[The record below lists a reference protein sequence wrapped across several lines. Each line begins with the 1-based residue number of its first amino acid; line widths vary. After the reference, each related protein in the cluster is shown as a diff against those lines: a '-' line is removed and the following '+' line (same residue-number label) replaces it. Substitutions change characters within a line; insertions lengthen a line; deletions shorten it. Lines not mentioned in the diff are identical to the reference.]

1 MKQHLLSAWMVLDPL
16 YFSCTRLTY
25 LDDTNNIFRVR
36 LTKYKGRE
44 LLLSDGT
51 RIAKDDVLVK
61 IHLHN
66 VRLLRDIYPIKS
78 DVRRARIIYQ
88 HVLRS
93 LPGIETFIQS
103 HKRSE
108 EIKGIIGIT
117 TLCKGAERLG
127 FEVFSISNPFYN
139 WLKWVTFL
147 PILLLSVNG
156 NSLQRLGKKTLPG
169 YLVMSKD
176 KLKLLYSST
185 HEK

>member
-16 YFSCTRLTY
+16 YFRCTRLTY
-25 LDDTNNIFRVR
+25 LEDANNIFRVR
-36 LTKYKGRE
+36 LTKYKGRD

-51 RIAKDDVLVK
+51 QISKNDVLVK

-66 VRLLRDIYPIKS
+66 VRILRDIYPIKN

-93 LPGIETFIQS
+93 LPAIENFIKG
-103 HKRSE
+103 HKRSD

-127 FEVFSISNPFYN
+127 FEVFSISNPVYH

-147 PILLLSVNG
+147 PILFLSVKDV
-156 NSLQRLGKKTLPG
+156 SLQRLGKKSPPG
-169 YLVMSKD
+169 YLVMSTA
-176 KLKLLYSST
+176 KLRKLYSLT